1 MTIWQP
7 DLSRLSG
14 PRYQAIAAAIAASIQ
29 QGELQPGARLPPQ
42 RDLAWRLGVT
52 VGTVTRGY
60 MLAEQRGLVS
70 GEVGRGTFVRMAG
83 GSADPLLAEPAAGI
97 VDLSRN
103 VPGVG
108 EPARLFAEA
117 LSALGARGG
126 LEQLLA
132 YAPAAGHAAHRAA
145 GAAWIGRTGLAVTP
159 EQVVL
164 TAGAQQA
171 VTIVLSALA
180 KPGEPVLVEELTYC
194 GLIDAARLLH
204 LPLQGLP
211 MDAEGVV
218 PEALD
223 AACRKGG
230 VRLLCLVPTNQNP
243 TLATM
248 SPARRQAIVEVARR
262 HDLLIVE
269 DDVYG
274 YLPEGRP
281 LPIAALA
288 PERTVYL
295 ASASKCMVPGLRVG
309 WIAAPVALAER
320 FADGIHAHCIAEAAL
335 TAQIVSQWIEDGT
348 ADHLTRWHREQCRM
362 RQALAA
368 EIFAGFDMC
377 AAPSSFHIFLSL
389 PDPWRAQEFTEAAR
403 AKGIIVVPAGTYAVG
418 RVAAP
423 HAVRISLAAAMGLA
437 NLREA
442 LSTLAT
448 LAKAGPGARRAMV

>member
-1 MTIWQP
+1 MTSWHP

-14 PRYQAIAAAIAASIQ
+14 PRYQAIADAIAVSIQ
-29 QGELQPGARLPPQ
+29 QGELEPGAKLPPQ

-70 GEVGRGTFVRMAG
+70 GEVGRGTYVRTAG
-83 GSADPLLAEPAAGI
+83 GGHAPLLDEAESG
-97 VDLSRN
+97 VTDLSRN
-103 VPGVG
+103 VPGIG

-117 LSALGARGG
+117 LAALGARGG
-126 LEQLLA
+126 LEALLA

-145 GAAWIGRTGLAVTP
+145 GAAWIGRTGLKVSP
-159 EQVVL
+159 EQVVV

-171 VTIVLSALA
+171 IAIVLSALA
-180 KPGEPVLVEELTYC
+180 KPGERVLVEQLTYC

-204 LPLQGLP
+204 LPLEGLP
-211 MDAEGVV
+211 MDGEGVL
-218 PEALD
+218 PEAVD
-223 AACRKGG
+223 AACRAGG
-230 VRLLCLVPTNQNP
+230 ARLLSLVPTNQNP

-248 SPARRQAIVEVARR
+248 SQARRQAIVEAARR

-274 YLPEGRP
+274 YLPEDRP
-281 LPIAALA
+281 PPIATLA
-288 PERTVYL
+288 PERTIYL

-309 WIAAPVALAER
+309 WIAAPPALAEL
-320 FADGIHAHCIAEAAL
+320 FADGVHSHCIAEAAL

-348 ADHLTRWHREQCRM
+348 ADHLTRWHREQCRL

-368 EIFAGFDMC
+368 EIFAGFEMC
-377 AAPSSFHIFLSL
+377 AAPSSFHIFLTL
-389 PDPWRAQEFTEAAR
+389 PDPWRAQEFTDAAR
-403 AKGIIVVPAGTYAVG
+403 AKGIVVVPAGTYAVG

-423 HAVRISLAAAMGLA
+423 HAVRISLAAASGLA
-437 NLREA
+437 TLRQA
-442 LSTLAT
+442 LLTLAA

>member
-7 DLSRLSG
+7 NISELSG
-14 PRYQAIAAAIAASIQ
+14 PRYQAIAEAIAPSTR
-29 QGELQPGARLPPQ
+29 PGARPPGA
-42 RDLAWRLGVT
+42 RGPPPREGGGR
-52 VGTVTRGY
+52 VGAPGGRGPRGY
-60 MLAEQRGLVS
+60 MLAEQRGLVT
-70 GEVGRGTFVRMAG
+70 GEVGRGTFVRKAG
-83 GSADPLLAEPAAGI
+83 GGTKPLLSEPGGELL
-97 VDLSRN
+97 DLSRN

-117 LSALGARGG
+117 LTALGARGG

-145 GAAWIGRTGLAVTP
+145 GAAWIGRTGLNVTP

-171 VTIVLSALA
+171 ITIVLSALA
-180 KPGEPVLVEELTYC
+180 KPGDPVLVEELTYC

-204 LPLQGLP
+204 LPLEGLP
-211 MDAEGVV
+211 MDAEGVL
-218 PEALD
+218 PEAVD

-230 VRLLCLVPTNQNP
+230 MRLLCVVPTNQNP

-248 SPARRQAIVEVARR
+248 SVARREAIVEVARR
-262 HDLLIVE
+262 HDLLIIE

-281 LPIAALA
+281 PPIATLA
-288 PERTVYL
+288 PERTIYI

-320 FADGIHAHCIAEAAL
+320 FADGVHSHCIAEAAL
-335 TAQIVSQWIEDGT
+335 PAQIISQWIEDGT

-368 EIFAGFDMC
+368 EIFAGFEMC
-377 AAPSSFHIFLSL
+377 AAPSSFHIFLTL
-389 PDPWRAQEFTEAAR
+389 PEPWRAQEFTDAAR
-403 AKGIIVVPAGTYAVG
+403 AKGITLVPAGTYAVG
-418 RVAAP
+418 RVTAP
-423 HAVRISLAAAMGLA
+423 HAVRISFAAAVGLA
-437 NLREA
+437 NLRQA
-442 LSTLAT
+442 LQTLAD